1 MELFLRWAWGDEH
14 NMEQNTS
21 NQGFLGHGGSQISP
35 NVFRLIRASTA
46 GPNHPDGLD
55 VMHVY
60 LL

>member
-1 MELFLRWAWGDEH
+1 MEVFLRWAWGDEH

-21 NQGFLGHGGSQISP
+21 NHGFPGHGGLQISP
-35 NVFRLIRASTA
+35 NVFCLIWASSA

-55 VMHVY
+55 VMHGY